1 MELNSILHTFLVFSI
16 LSMMNSH
23 YFHRKIQTATKHF
36 NESQLNNN
44 EMALPIRLARFLK
57 IDNIQCFQEYKENVT
72 LIHSK

>member
-1 MELNSILHTFLVFSI
+1 MELNSILHTFLVFPI
-16 LSMMNSH
+16 FSMMNSH
-23 YFHRKIQTATKHF
+23 YIHRKIQIVTKHF

-57 IDNIQCFQEYKENVT
+57 IDTIQCFQEYKKNVT

>member
-1 MELNSILHTFLVFSI
+1 MELNSILHTFLVFPI
-16 LSMMNSH
+16 FSMMNSH
-23 YFHRKIQTATKHF
+23 YFHRKIVTKHF